1 MWQFHTPDSHFKYRD
16 MRDKV
21 KSSAPRYTQLGPQRG
36 SVNRCLE
43 MPPSRAGRLPQDA
56 RSRLGQTVK
65 DQ

>member
-1 MWQFHTPDSHFKYRD
+1 MAVPHSDSHFKYQD

-21 KSSAPRYTQLGPQRG
+21 KSSAPRYTQLGPQPG
-36 SVNRCLE
+36 SAQPV
-43 MPPSRAGRLPQDA
+43 PGDAPKPAGRGYRRDA